1 MNERLFEE
9 NEEITLKKLEKIFV
23 EEVKDDIKN
32 KEEDID
38 PDKWNIFPVLYLE
51 RKEKIEKVFEF
62 IRYVDELENT
72 RSEKAALVLSCIYL
86 LEKTNVD
93 IMNMDFNDIYL
104 LSYSFSKE
112 DIEDISEKLDILN
125 DSNLLYTIRTISLDL
140 DVRKKALDFAVRN
153 NKTSEDLITLV
164 SEKRFYE
171 VLQILE

>member
-51 RKEKIEKVFEF
+51 KKEKVEKVFEF
-62 IRYVDELENT
+62 VRYVDELENT

-125 DSNLLYTIRTISLDL
+125 DSKLLYTIRTISLDL
-140 DVRKKALDFAVRN
+140 DVRKKVLDFAVRN

-164 SEKRFYE
+164 SEKKFYE

>member
-9 NEEITLKKLEKIFV
+9 NEEIKLKKLEKIFV

-51 RKEKIEKVFEF
+51 TKEKIEKVFEF

-140 DVRKKALDFAVRN
+140 DVRKKTLDFAVRN

>member
-9 NEEITLKKLEKIFV
+9 NEKITLKKLEKIFV

-51 RKEKIEKVFEF
+51 RKEKVEKVFEF
-62 IRYVDELENT
+62 VRYVDELENT

-125 DSNLLYTIRTISLDL
+125 DSKLLYTIRTISLDL

-164 SEKRFYE
+164 SEKKFYE